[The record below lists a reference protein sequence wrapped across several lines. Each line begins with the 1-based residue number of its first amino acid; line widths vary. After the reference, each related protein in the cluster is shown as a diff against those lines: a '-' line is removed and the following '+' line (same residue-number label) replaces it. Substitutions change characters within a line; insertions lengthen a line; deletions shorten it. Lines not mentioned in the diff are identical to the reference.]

1 MAQPDLAT
9 RKQCP
14 KCGSEERLFRSRKSV
29 AATDSG
35 PAGVE
40 TKYRC
45 KACGADYRVR
55 EPAEKPSVR

>member
-1 MAQPDLAT
+1 MAEHDLAT

-14 KCGSEERLFRSRKSV
+14 KCGSEERLFRSRKPV
-29 AATDSG
+29 EATDEG

-45 KACGADYRVR
+45 KGCGAYYRVR
-55 EPAEKPSVR
+55 LPAEKPSVR